1 MPDAPRRS
9 STEILKAKSGRLY
22 QVDSRVIRKGTNAS
36 VLVGKDMETGRTVAL
51 KVVTRNI
58 YEPELA
64 ILQHV
69 QAIQNPRLVK
79 LLDVIENYRPD
90 TCIFVF
96 PMYERNLLE
105 HIVCKRNL
113 AVSEVR
119 KIFGQVCE
127 GIQALHAHNV
137 AHLDIKLENIM
148 LDQDENVVIIDF
160 GLAEVGRSSITRFCG
175 SYAYVAPE
183 LLMEAPYNPYK
194 ADCWSLGVLLFVLLC
209 NYLPFDS
216 NEDDVQKIFKK
227 IRHQPIV
234 IPFTV
239 HPDAC
244 SLLQCLL
251 ERDINKRATIADI
264 MRHRFLNPAPKTPSA
279 QQGGAQTSAKSVGP
293 ITVIKQHL
301 RPTRSWTP
309 APNTAVAVKAC

>member
-1 MPDAPRRS
+1 MPDQPS
-9 STEILKAKSGRLY
+9 NVEIVTAVSGRKYSLNPK
-22 QVDSRVIRKGTNAS
+22 VMRKGTNAQ
-36 VLVGKDMETGRTVAL
+36 VLTGKDLQTGTTVAL
-51 KVVTRNI
+51 KLVTRAI
-58 YEPELA
+58 FEPELA
-64 ILQHV
+64 ILSHV
-69 QAIQNPRLVK
+69 QAIKNPRLVK
-79 LLDVIENYRPD
+79 LLDYIENYKPNY
-90 TCIFVF
+90 CIFVF
-96 PMYERNLLE
+96 PLYERNLLE

-127 GIQALHAHNV
+127 GMQALHANDV

-148 LDQDENVVIIDF
+148 LDSDDNVVIIDF
-160 GLAEVGRSSITRFCG
+160 GLAEVGRSVITRFCG

-183 LLMEAPYNPYK
+183 LLMECPYNPYK

-244 SLLQCLL
+244 NLLQVLL
-251 ERDINKRATIADI
+251 ERDIGKRATMSDI
-264 MRHRFLNPAPKTPSA
+264 MSSRFLNPAPKPAPSA
-279 QQGGAQTSAKSVGP
+279 AQMKSVGP
-293 ITVIKQHL
+293 IAVVKQSLRTV
-301 RPTRSWTP
+301 RSWTP
-309 APNTAVAVKAC
+309 MPQQAVAVKAC